1 MTTSLRRS
9 RNLADEEIQCKSED
23 EIRKY
28 MSNKSIVVLV
38 SESYIDDTIEELNN
52 RKVNSILTTL
62 IEKRLD
68 FRYHKN
74 VLAKIEESVTEI

>member
-1 MTTSLRRS
+1 
-9 RNLADEEIQCKSED
+9 
-23 EIRKY
+23 

-38 SESYIDDTIEELNN
+38 SENYIDDTIDELNN

-74 VLAKIEESVTEI
+74 VLAKI